1 MLNKIKAMNINLEAA
16 VKRIMA
22 HGPDRVV
29 INTDGDAIDSKHARE
44 QYNLNPEVI
53 FIRNDGWTLGAPRG
67 LEWIAFQQWAGEWIG
82 FLRKPD
88 REAHPMTD
96 YKPLPNP

>member
-22 HGPDRVV
+22 HGPD
-29 INTDGDAIDSKHARE
+29 HARE